1 MHRLLESLLPSRLGS
16 DFRWLIGSSW
26 STNLGDGIAF
36 AAGPLLIAAETDN
49 AGLVGLGWMLSRLPW
64 LLFGLYAGVIADRL
78 DRRRIMII
86 ANTLRAAVLTVFS
99 AAIASG
105 AVGVPA
111 ILITLFAL
119 GVAEVFAD
127 NTASTLVPMVV
138 DTADLTTANARLT
151 LGFVTLNQLAG
162 PPIGAALFALG
173 MWLPFGTQAVIMMCG
188 ATLISRAV
196 GVSGRTAGNRSP
208 TSLRDAVVDGVRW
221 LWSHPR
227 VRTLAVLIFS
237 FNITFGA
244 AFSVLVILASDRL
257 GLDEVGYGLLLGSSA
272 VGGIVGASAYGWTE
286 RRIGVVSIMRLGLII
301 ETVTHLVLAITTS
314 APIAFGILVFFG
326 AHAAMWGTLSTSIRQ
341 AAVPLDYQG
350 RVSSVYQLGLQGGL
364 VIGAAVGAAIAGTL
378 GVTSVYWFG
387 FVGSA
392 FIVAAVWRR
401 IANIAVLSADEVA
414 AGDEQSG

>member
-1 MHRLLESLLPSRLGS
+1 MRRLLEPLLPSRLGV

-36 AAGPLLIAAETDN
+36 AAGPLLIASLTDS

-78 DRRRIMII
+78 DRRHIMIV
-86 ANTLRAAVLTVFS
+86 ANTLRAAVLVVFS
-99 AAIASG
+99 IAVASG
-105 AVGVPA
+105 AIGVPV
-111 ILITLFAL
+111 ILVTLFAL

-138 DTADLTTANARLT
+138 ETDDLTAANARLV
-151 LGFVTLNQLAG
+151 LGFMTLNQLVG

-173 MWLPFGTQAVIMMCG
+173 VWLPFGAQAVIMLAG
-188 ATLISRAV
+188 AVLISRAV
-196 GVSGRTAGNRSP
+196 GVSGRPVVEGSQA
-208 TSLRDAVVDGVRW
+208 SLRDAVLEGVRW
-221 LWSHPR
+221 LWLHPR

-272 VGGIVGASAYGWTE
+272 VGGIVGATVYGWTE
-286 RRIGVVSIMRLGLII
+286 RRIGVVWIMRLGLII
-301 ETVTHLVLAITTS
+301 ETITHLVLAITTS
-314 APIAFGILVFFG
+314 VPIAFGILVFFG

-341 AAVPLDYQG
+341 AAVPLVYQG
-350 RVSSVYQLGLQGGL
+350 RVSSVYQLGLQAGL
-364 VIGAAVGAAIAGTL
+364 VIGATIGAGIAATVGVVA
-378 GVTSVYWFG
+378 VYWFG

-392 FIVAAVWRR
+392 LILAAVWRH
-401 IANIAVLSADEVA
+401 IANIAVLSDGGMAVM
-414 AGDEQSG
+414 Q